1 MTQDEILAWAWDA
14 FGNAKFGDYRNTRR
28 AVAMAAQACR
38 TPAGK
43 VTKVFGDDTRA
54 REAAYDFLENPRVT
68 HQAIT
73 HSVAVATACRCV
85 DLPFVIAPVDG
96 TSLSLSHARMTE
108 AFGALG
114 SRKKGRG
121 LKVITSLAI
130 SPDGTTLGLG
140 PLKWWN
146 RVPVP
151 KDADGT
157 RQHHAKRSVEQKE
170 TQHWLDVVRDYRAIF
185 AEHAPGVR
193 VWWVMDREADG
204 WPLLTEASR
213 NGDWFTIRSKADRRL
228 FSWGSR
234 KKKLRKVLKN
244 QPLGG
249 EYEMQVPER
258 PAHGAHPARAARL
271 ARMQMRW
278 CSATLDMRDSWTGK
292 PCRLT
297 VNVLWV
303 REVGTTPHGEKPIDW
318 ILLTSHPIE
327 SVQDA
332 TLVLHSYQTR
342 WRIEEFHRT
351 WKSGDCCVE
360 DNELRSPQAVMKWAS
375 ILAAVA
381 ARAERL
387 KLVSRNDP
395 TLPASVEFTPNEIRV
410 LRARR
415 RKLVKKGTRIPKMPS
430 VRVAVRWTAE
440 LGGFAGSYP
449 TQPGSIT
456 IARGLETLRWL
467 VAGAE
472 LAEDLEKD
480 APAGR
485 RKRSA
490 NRT

>member
-1 MTQDEILAWAWDA
+1 MHAWAWEEL
-14 FGNAKFGDYRNTRR
+14 GNAAFGDYRNTRR
-28 AVAMAAQACR
+28 AVAMTAQACK

-43 VTKVFGDDTRA
+43 ITDVFADSVRA
-54 REAAYDFLENPRVT
+54 REAAYDFLENPRVK
-68 HQAIT
+68 HEEIT
-73 HSVAVATACRCV
+73 ASVAIATACRSEG
-85 DLPFVIAPVDG
+85 LPYVIAPIDG
-96 TSLSLSHARMTE
+96 TSVSLSHARTTE

-140 PLKWWN
+140 PLQWWS
-146 RVPVP
+146 RSPVP
-151 KDADGT
+151 RNADGT

-170 TQHWLDVVRDYRAIF
+170 TQHWLDALSEYREIF

-213 NGDWFTIRSKADRRL
+213 DGDWFTIRSKVDRRL
-228 FSWGSR
+228 FSWGPR
-234 KKKLRKVLKN
+234 KKLRKVLKK
-244 QPLGG
+244 QQLQG
-249 EYEMQVPER
+249 EYELEVPAR
-258 PAHGAHPARAARL
+258 PAQGAHPARAARL

-278 CSATLDMRDSWTGK
+278 CRATLDMRDSWTGK
-292 PCRLT
+292 PRRLT

-303 REVGTTPHGEKPIDW
+303 REVGTTPRGEKPIDW
-318 ILLTSHPIE
+318 VLLTSYPIE
-327 SVQDA
+327 SMEDA
-332 TLVLHSYQTR
+332 KLVLRGYQAR

-360 DNELRSPQAVMKWAS
+360 DNELRTPEAVMKWAS
-375 ILAAVA
+375 ILATVA

-387 KLVSRNDP
+387 KLVSRSDP

-415 RKLVKKGTRIPKMPS
+415 RKLVKKGTRIPPMPS
-430 VRVAVRWTAE
+430 VRVAVRWVAE

-456 IARGLETLRWL
+456 IARGLEKLRWL
-467 VAGAE
+467 VAGLE
-472 LAEDLEKD
+472 LAETLSAD
-480 APAGR
+480 PPTR
-485 RKRSA
+485 RRIRSA
-490 NRT
+490 LPGSDQ